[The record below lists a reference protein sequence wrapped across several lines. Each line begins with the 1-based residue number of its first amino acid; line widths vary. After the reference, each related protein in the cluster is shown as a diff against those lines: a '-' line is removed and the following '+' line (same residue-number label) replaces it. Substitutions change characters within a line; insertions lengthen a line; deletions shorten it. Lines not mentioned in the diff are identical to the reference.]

1 MKDPLNVE
9 ILRPILDG
17 DFMLIPYVDDPTK
30 CFKLGKGIP
39 EHTRAQLIACLRE
52 NVDLFAWSASDMP
65 DVDPSVACHQLTV
78 SPSASAIAQR
88 HPTLRVQEYVLL
100 VQAKI
105 KEFNSVEVVPAN

>member
-1 MKDPLNVE
+1 
-9 ILRPILDG
+9 
-17 DFMLIPYVDDPTK
+17 
-30 CFKLGKGIP
+30 
-39 EHTRAQLIACLRE
+39 
-52 NVDLFAWSASDMP
+52 MP